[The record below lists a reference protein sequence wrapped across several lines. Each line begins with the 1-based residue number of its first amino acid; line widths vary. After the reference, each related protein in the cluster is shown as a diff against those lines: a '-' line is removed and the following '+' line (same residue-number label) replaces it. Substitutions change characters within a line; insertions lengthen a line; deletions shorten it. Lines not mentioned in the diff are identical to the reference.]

1 MSTPQPGS
9 SGGESGRPRASDQ
22 KVRASSWWG
31 VIGVVIAGVAG
42 LGVAAGA
49 LGQEPGK
56 TTHRIENGQA
66 QVVSGFQ
73 DPDLWIRHDLWVE
86 AEFDSDNDGKPDRMH
101 VAVTRPRQTAT
112 EGLKVPVVYISS
124 PYFAGTAGLA
134 NEMMWNVKHELG
146 QPPPARPDPPEI
158 KPTGIRPIISKDE
171 LGVWVPRGFAVV
183 HSSSPGTGLSQG
195 CVTVGADN
203 ESLAPK
209 AVVDW
214 LNGRARGFTSPTGNE
229 EVKAD
234 WCTGKVGMTGTSYNG
249 TLALAAATT
258 GVKGLEAIIPI
269 APNTSYYHYYRS
281 NGLVRSPGGYL
292 GEDIDVLYD
301 FIRSGNS
308 ARRDFCDC
316 TVRENVMAKQM
327 DRRTGDL
334 NAFWTGRDYLNDL
347 GPMRAA
353 TLMSHAFNDWNVMPE
368 HSVRIYEALK
378 AKGVPARF
386 YAHQAGH
393 GGGPPLE
400 QMNRWFTRYLLGVE
414 NGVEKQP
421 KSWIVREAADRNA
434 PTPYPDYP
442 HPEAKPVTLHPTAGA
457 PRTGGLALDR
467 PEKPRGTETLV
478 DNVSFDGA
486 TLARAEWTNHRLL
499 YASPTLRKPVHLS
512 GTARLKIKLAA
523 SKPAVNLSVWLV
535 ALPWE
540 SGREAKITDNIIT
553 RGWADPQNA
562 RSLTESK
569 PLVPGEFVEL
579 AFDLQPDDQIIP
591 AGQTIALMIFSSDR
605 DFTLW
610 PEPGTELTVDL
621 DATAIEL
628 PVVQG
633 AGALK
638 AAFRSDASATGTN
651 NASK

>member
-1 MSTPQPGS
+1 MAALPGP
-9 SGGESGRPRASDQ
+9 GTLA
-22 KVRASSWWG
+22 
-31 VIGVVIAGVAG
+31 VVLATLAV
-42 LGVAAGA
+42 LVTTERA
-49 LGQEPGK
+49 LGQEPGQ
-56 TTHRIENGQA
+56 TTHRIENGLA
-66 QVVSGFQ
+66 QVVPAFQ

-86 AEFDSDNDGKPDRMH
+86 AEFDSDSDGKPDRMH

-112 EGLKVPVVYISS
+112 EGLKVPVIYISS
-124 PYFAGTAGLA
+124 PYFAGTASPADAL
-134 NEMMWNVKHELG
+134 MWDVKHELG
-146 QPPPARPDPPEI
+146 QPPADRPDPPEI

-171 LGVWVPRGFAVV
+171 VEVWVPRGFAVV

-195 CVTVGADN
+195 CVTVGGDN

-209 AVVDW
+209 AVIDW
-214 LNGRARGFTSPTGNE
+214 LNGRARGFTSPDGDE

-258 GVKGLEAIIPI
+258 GVEGLEAIIPI

-301 FIRSGNS
+301 FIRSGNPL
-308 ARRDFCDC
+308 RREFCDC
-316 TVRENVMAKQM
+316 AVRDTEMATQM

-334 NAFWTGRDYLNDL
+334 NPFWSSRDYLNDL

-368 HSVRIYEALK
+368 HSVRIYKALQ
-378 AKGVPARF
+378 AKGVPTQF
-386 YAHQAGH
+386 YAHQGGH
-393 GGGPPLE
+393 GGGPPLD
-400 QMNRWFTRYLLGVE
+400 QMNRWFTRYLFGVE
-414 NGVEKQP
+414 NGVEEQP
-421 KSWIVREAADRNA
+421 KAWIVRESADRAA

-442 HPEAKPVTLHPTAGA
+442 HPEAKPVRLYLTPGA
-457 PRTGGLALDR
+457 PRTGGLTADR
-467 PEKPRGTETLV
+467 PAQPGGTETLV

-499 YASPTLRKPVHLS
+499 YASPTLKKPVHLS
-512 GTARLKIKLAA
+512 GTPRLTIKVAA
-523 SKPAVNLSVWLV
+523 SKAAVNLSVWLV

-540 SGREAKITDNIIT
+540 SGPRTPITDNIIT

-562 RSLTESK
+562 CSLTEST
-569 PLVPGEFVEL
+569 PLVPGQFVEL
-579 AFDLQPDDQIIP
+579 SFDLQPDDQIIP
-591 AGQTIALMIFSSDR
+591 AGQSIALMIFSSDR

-621 DATAIEL
+621 DATSLEL
-628 PVVQG
+628 PVVRG
-633 AGALK
+633 AEALEK
-638 AAFRSDASATGTN
+638 AFRDDAVDADDDGNKTR
-651 NASK
+651 